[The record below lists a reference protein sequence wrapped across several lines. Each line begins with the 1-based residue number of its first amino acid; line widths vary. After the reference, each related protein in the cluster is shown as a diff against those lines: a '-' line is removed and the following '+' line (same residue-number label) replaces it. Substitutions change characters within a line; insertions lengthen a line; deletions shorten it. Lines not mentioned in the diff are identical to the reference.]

1 MTLAD
6 ALSSKVVDVVAVVEN
21 DVKESV
27 GKSIK
32 FGPKS
37 AMVMESTLN
46 ILSRLLI
53 LPVLEDIRSRH

>member
-1 MTLAD
+1 MILAD
-6 ALSSKVVDVVAVVEN
+6 AFSKGVDVVEN

-27 GKSIK
+27 GKSIQ

-37 AMVMESTLN
+37 AMFVESTLN

-53 LPVLEDIRSRH
+53 LPVHEDIRSRH